1 MVKDCRQ
8 SLPEVGRTAATA
20 ERLKE
25 PFILRQSPETGRL
38 NGGTL
43 PLPRREPG
51 DQFLRFIIVVR
62 PERKT
67 RLTSQQVLNLISE
80 RVLPR
85 KLTAHPSGAEAVGNC
100 GRKPSHVSDRMR
112 LDIRAEFL

>member
-25 PFILRQSPETGRL
+25 PFILRQSSEAGRL
-38 NGGTL
+38 DGRSL
-43 PLPRREPG
+43 PFPRREPG
-51 DQFLRFIIVVR
+51 DQFLHFIIVVR

-85 KLTAHPSGAEAVGNC
+85 KLTAHPSSAETVSNY
-100 GRKPSHVSDRMR
+100 GRKPAHVSDRMR
-112 LDIRAEFL
+112 LDIRAEF